1 MTSNTQI
8 PFAEGF
14 FTWPA
19 DDPRL
24 IGSRC
29 LGCDAVFFPRGFR
42 CPDPACPT
50 TEVEDVEFPAVGKLA
65 SYTVVR
71 YPPPPPFVPPD
82 PFEPFAIAE
91 VEFPNGVQVIGP
103 VPVEAGLEFS
113 LGTKMATEIERY
125 YTDADGTDVIG
136 WKFRPAEAAS

>member
-1 MTSNTQI
+1 MSSNRQI
-8 PFAEGF
+8 PFADGF

-42 CPDPACPT
+42 CPDPTCPT
-50 TEVEDVEFPAVGKLA
+50 AEVKDVQFPAIGTLA
-65 SYTVVR
+65 SCTVIR
-71 YPPPPPFVPPD
+71 YPPPPPFVPTD

-91 VEFPNGVQVIGP
+91 VEFDNGVQVIGP
-103 VPVEAGLEFS
+103 VPTESGLELE
-113 LGTKMATEIERY
+113 LGTPMTTVVETY
-125 YTDADGTDVIG
+125 YTAEDGSEIVG
-136 WKFRPAEAAS
+136 WKFRPADSP

>member
-1 MTSNTQI
+1 MTSSTQI
-8 PFAEGF
+8 PFADGF

-29 LGCDAVFFPRGFR
+29 LGCETVFFPRGFR
-42 CPDPACPT
+42 CPDPTCAT
-50 TEVEDVEFPAVGKLA
+50 GEVEDVEFPAAGTLA

-91 VEFPNGVQVIGP
+91 VEFANGVQVIGP

-113 LGTKMATEIERY
+113 LGIEMVTEVDVY
-125 YTDADGTDVIG
+125 YTSAAGTEVIG
-136 WKFRPAEAAS
+136 WKFRPAGATS